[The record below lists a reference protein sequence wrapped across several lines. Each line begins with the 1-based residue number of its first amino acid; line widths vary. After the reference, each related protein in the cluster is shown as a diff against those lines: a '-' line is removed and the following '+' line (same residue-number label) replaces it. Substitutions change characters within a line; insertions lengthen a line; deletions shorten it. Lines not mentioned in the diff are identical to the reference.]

1 MVGISRRR
9 STDKH
14 QPLTISVPAS
24 MMVRLDQLLSYQQS
38 RSKWVQAAIKAKL
51 DGYEH
56 ETQIIEN
63 ISDAR
68 LLQILT
74 NRGVIDYE
82 LFLAIK
88 SKMPE
93 SNNSTS
99 A

>member
-1 MVGISRRR
+1 MSRRR

-24 MMVRLDQLLSYQQS
+24 MMARLDQLLSYQQS

-51 DGYEH
+51 DGYTH
-56 ETQIIEN
+56 KTQIIDDM
-63 ISDAR
+63 SDKD
-68 LLQILT
+68 LLQLLT

-93 SNNSTS
+93 LNNSTS